1 MRLEIKAKE
10 YLFKLC
16 SFGPHRRLGS
26 RWNKLAVDYFYE
38 QVRDLGFE
46 ILTDEFDC
54 MDHEIRSVSLTT
66 GDTAINVKASSYTM
80 PVDVT
85 AELVTAKNMDELEKV
100 DMTGKILLMKD
111 DLCKEQL
118 MPKNFQFYNPDHH
131 KKIYSILEEKKPA
144 AVITATGKDLQMVG
158 NIYPFNIFEDGDFD
172 IPSVYTKDVIG
183 EELEKMTGSEFTLK
197 IDAERIPSTGHNV
210 ILRKNPGAEKK
221 ILVMAHIDTKDGTPG
236 ASDNASGTVVLML
249 LAELL
254 KDYEGEM
261 GIEIIAVNGE
271 DNYSVA
277 GEMDY
282 LKRFGAQMGK
292 IMLAINIDDVGH
304 GGGRSSFS
312 FYTVPDDIKENVMK
326 AVDSSDTAI
335 EGEPWYAGDHM
346 IFVQSGVPSI
356 AVTNE
361 KCWELM
367 ATITHTPDDIPENI
381 DVSVL
386 VDLAEVLKDIINDL
400 ET

>member
-85 AELVTAKNMDELEKV
+85 AELVTAMNMDELEKV

-131 KKIYSILEEKKPA
+131 KKI
-144 AVITATGKDLQMVG
+144 
-158 NIYPFNIFEDGDFD
+158 
-172 IPSVYTKDVIG
+172 
-183 EELEKMTGSEFTLK
+183 
-197 IDAERIPSTGHNV
+197 
-210 ILRKNPGAEKK
+210 
-221 ILVMAHIDTKDGTPG
+221 
-236 ASDNASGTVVLML
+236 
-249 LAELL
+249 
-254 KDYEGEM
+254 
-261 GIEIIAVNGE
+261 
-271 DNYSVA
+271 
-277 GEMDY
+277 
-282 LKRFGAQMGK
+282 
-292 IMLAINIDDVGH
+292 
-304 GGGRSSFS
+304 
-312 FYTVPDDIKENVMK
+312 
-326 AVDSSDTAI
+326 
-335 EGEPWYAGDHM
+335 
-346 IFVQSGVPSI
+346 
-356 AVTNE
+356 
-361 KCWELM
+361 
-367 ATITHTPDDIPENI
+367 
-381 DVSVL
+381 
-386 VDLAEVLKDIINDL
+386 
-400 ET
+400 